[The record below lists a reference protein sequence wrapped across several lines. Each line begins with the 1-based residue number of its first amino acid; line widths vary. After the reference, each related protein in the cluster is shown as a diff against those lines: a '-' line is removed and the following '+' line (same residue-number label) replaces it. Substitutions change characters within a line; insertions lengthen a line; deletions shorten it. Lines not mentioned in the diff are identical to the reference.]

1 MEGLCFGFYAEASKS
16 THKLVQD
23 LAEQMVE
30 NSGAQQPAARICDPA
45 AERYK
50 NIMRKNLGLICSFGW
65 AQLKLQALFRI
76 RSKHVPIIG
85 MQIQEEAELNAELS
99 DNPARNFMEQA
110 NLPGS
115 ESREE

>member
-1 MEGLCFGFYAEASKS
+1 
-16 THKLVQD
+16 
-23 LAEQMVE
+23 MVE

-76 RSKHVPIIG
+76 RSKHMPIIG

-99 DNPARNFMEQA
+99 DNPTGNFMEQG
-110 NLPGS
+110 NLSGS